1 MQAWLFTA
9 TYITILPTIL
19 SSGYLADRYGP
30 KYVCLFALLL
40 FVFSTI
46 TAPELA
52 KWHYG
57 ALMADRS
64 LIGMAENGVFIAI
77 IYAAQFIAKNS
88 WALIAAEVQPWAKPT
103 PIEPIASIESNQ
115 LKKSQPDEIPIPLRE
130 RL

>member
-1 MQAWLFTA
+1 MVNSTAYLSENSHVNDSKCLGEATNGSLGYRGTFLWDPRMQAWLFTA

-57 ALMADRS
+57 ALMTDRS
-64 LIGMAENGVFIAI
+64 LIGMAE
-77 IYAAQFIAKNS
+77 
-88 WALIAAEVQPWAKPT
+88 
-103 PIEPIASIESNQ
+103 
-115 LKKSQPDEIPIPLRE
+115 
-130 RL
+130 

>member
-30 KYVCLFALLL
+30 KYVCLFALFL

-64 LIGMAENGVFIAI
+64 LIGMAEVSYRSFALVS
-77 IYAAQFIAKNS
+77 FLKN
-88 WALIAAEVQPWAKPT
+88 WTKTENPT
-103 PIEPIASIESNQ
+103 
-115 LKKSQPDEIPIPLRE
+115 
-130 RL
+130 RLTKNPKRW